1 MECPPF
7 LGTQTSVAFVDRRVE
22 AWGAPMSA
30 KRSANATHCRTRM
43 AKVEWSTGI
52 DSVSGALSK
61 PSKSGQHSC
70 TKMLLGT
77 HRTAPTTS
85 SDCNRLFM
93 RKKTKRS
100 TPVTSDEILIR
111 NRFSA
116 VSRAVAAR
124 RKDLSHITT
133 DVANFRAQKDQPY
146 GKKTLTAYLWK
157 ICGDT
162 YDQQNG

>member
-1 MECPPF
+1 
-7 LGTQTSVAFVDRRVE
+7 
-22 AWGAPMSA
+22 
-30 KRSANATHCRTRM
+30 M

-100 TPVTSDEILIR
+100 TPVTADEVAQR
-111 NRFSA
+111 NRFAA
-116 VSRAVAAR
+116 VARAVVERSQDLTRMSADIAAF
-124 RKDLSHITT
+124 K
-133 DVANFRAQKDQPY
+133 AQKDQPN
-146 GKKTLTAYLWK
+146 GKKTMRAYLWMLELA
-157 ICGDT
+157 T
-162 YDQQNG
+162 YDQSH